1 MAESEPGTRD
11 QIVTA
16 TRKLI
21 EDRGIAHGTTKKIA
35 QAAGCAEGTIFRYF
49 ARKEDLLLAAV
60 LANFPTFKES
70 LMSISEGTPSQRL
83 HRLGLNVI
91 PFFEQSTQAAVAVL
105 SDAELTRR
113 HREIVRERHG
123 GMRTDISP
131 VHIAST
137 LLGPCFFRVF
147 TRLSLTENAPELS
160 DEDFVAGVVEALW
173 EGVRLAG
180 SKPMRDL
187 STTSPIS
194 ASTLWNLRRPGN
206 ACGALCSTLIACPA
220 TSSHRPI
227 SWPGHRSSSWS
238 GVPDK
243 GG

>member
-70 LMSISEGTPSQRL
+70 LMLMSISEGTPSQRL

-91 PFFEQSTQAAVAVL
+91 WFFEQSTQAAVAVL

-123 GMRTDISP
+123 GPQRLYAA
-131 VHIAST
+131 V
-137 LLGPCFFRVF
+137 
-147 TRLSLTENAPELS
+147 TRFIKSEQA
-160 DEDFVAGVVEALW
+160 
-173 EGVRLAG
+173 R
-180 SKPMRDL
+180 
-187 STTSPIS
+187 
-194 ASTLWNLRRPGN
+194 
-206 ACGALCSTLIACPA
+206 GAL
-220 TSSHRPI
+220 
-227 SWPGHRSSSWS
+227 
-238 GVPDK
+238 
-243 GG
+243 

>member
-1 MAESEPGTRD
+1 LVSSNRRKHAGMRRESGNGQR
-11 QIVTA
+11 
-16 TRKLI
+16 
-21 EDRGIAHGTTKKIA
+21 RGINLRH
-35 QAAGCAEGTIFRYF
+35 
-49 ARKEDLLLAAV
+49 LLYPGAL
-60 LANFPTFKES
+60 
-70 LMSISEGTPSQRL
+70 
-83 HRLGLNVI
+83 
-91 PFFEQSTQAAVAVL
+91 
-105 SDAELTRR
+105 
-113 HREIVRERHG
+113 
-123 GMRTDISP
+123 RTDISP

-147 TRLSLTENAPELS
+147 TRLSLGGNALELS

-194 ASTLWNLRRPGN
+194 ASTLRNLRRPGN